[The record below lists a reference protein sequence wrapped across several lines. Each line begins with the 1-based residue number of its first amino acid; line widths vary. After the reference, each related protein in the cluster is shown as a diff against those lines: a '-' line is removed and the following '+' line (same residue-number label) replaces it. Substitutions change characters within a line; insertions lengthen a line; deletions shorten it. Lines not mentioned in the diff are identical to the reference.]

1 MKKVESLPNHYS
13 SIDNLTLYRWDRYVN
28 TKDNN
33 WFLVDYDGR
42 QTKISSEELTIL
54 EENIQDQY
62 FKAIDDRSFSL
73 KIQKWAQIGNLK
85 QKYEVVDALL
95 HRMWIGFGD
104 DIQQQEMRFSIIS
117 QLKLWGF
124 RFPELNDVVSDRDLI
139 INFRTVLE
147 GIKTQIGIISNELK
161 DDGRKE
167 SKSLY
172 AQIVI
177 AKSSLPNYEMNPRI
191 MVLSEWIEICKTIQ
205 EIAKKN

>member
-1 MKKVESLPNHYS
+1 
-13 SIDNLTLYRWDRYVN
+13 
-28 TKDNN
+28 
-33 WFLVDYDGR
+33 
-42 QTKISSEELTIL
+42 
-54 EENIQDQY
+54 
-62 FKAIDDRSFSL
+62 
-73 KIQKWAQIGNLK
+73 
-85 QKYEVVDALL
+85 
-95 HRMWIGFGD
+95 MWLGFGND
-104 DIQQQEMRFSIIS
+104 LQQQEVRYLIIM
-117 QLKLWGF
+117 QLKSWGF
-124 RFPELNDVVSDRDLI
+124 KFPELNNLVDDRDLI

>member
-1 MKKVESLPNHYS
+1 MKKVQSLPKHYDN
-13 SIDNLTLYRWDRYVN
+13 IDNLTLYRWDRYVN

-42 QTKISSEELTIL
+42 QTKISSEQLNIL

-139 INFRTVLE
+139 INFRKALE
-147 GIKTQIGIISNELK
+147 GIKTQIAIIAEELK

-177 AKSSLPNYEMNPRI
+177 AKSSLPNYEMNPRV

-205 EIAKKN
+205 EISKKN